1 MPAAP
6 LLCAC
11 CCLQVI
17 AQLNDKNEDSDA
29 DFQEIAE
36 QYEKEIEQILK
47 ETAGKVN
54 TFKSKLEDA
63 RDEKRLA
70 EIQQV
75 RWLKRQGAPPRAS
88 KGVWGLSTAMQPDEQ
103 LGDAP
108 CAQGVRQHHCEARDA
123 GASTAAG
130 SPRMCEANSSLH
142 QKGAALGRSLLHQH
156 QCCHGIPC
164 LQELGAKYEEQ
175 LKKLRNELD
184 GVRRRTADKEAA
196 IQKAATKRI
205 DTLTAQVQQLQ
216 NTVQQ
221 LTRQLEEHSRD
232 DKSKVCAGGA
242 GGCKD

>member
-6 LLCAC
+6 LLCTC
-11 CCLQVI
+11 CCSQVI

-29 DFQEIAE
+29 DFHEIAE
-36 QYEKEIEQILK
+36 QYEKEIEQIFK
-47 ETAGKVN
+47 ETAGKIN

-63 RDEKRLA
+63 RDEMHLA
-70 EIQQV
+70 TIQQV
-75 RWLKRQGAPPRAS
+75 RWLKKQGRHRGRQRVYGAYAQQRSLMSQWVTFLAHRVYASITAKLQMLAPPQLQAVLECA
-88 KGVWGLSTAMQPDEQ
+88 KQTA
-103 LGDAP
+103 LCTKRG
-108 CAQGVRQHHCEARDA
+108 R
-123 GASTAAG
+123 
-130 SPRMCEANSSLH
+130 
-142 QKGAALGRSLLHQH
+142 RSLLHQH

-196 IQKAATKRI
+196 IQKAASKQI

-216 NTVQQ
+216 TTVQQ